1 MSETV
6 SVKTR
11 SLRDQVA
18 EEIRVTLARRRL
30 SATELARRMGVS
42 QSYLARRM
50 TGAQPL
56 DLDDLDRIADAL
68 GVPVRQLLPGTD
80 TFRYSPT
87 AKRMSSRVPPQRRPA
102 GRVDSNRP
110 ARPTGPT
117 RPTTLPRPALPVM
130 AR

>member
-50 TGAQPL
+50 TGAQPF

-68 GVPVRQLLPGTD
+68 GVSVRQLLPGTD

-87 AKRMSSRVPPQRRPA
+87 AKRVTSKGPAQHRPA
-102 GRVDSNRP
+102 GRMDSNRP